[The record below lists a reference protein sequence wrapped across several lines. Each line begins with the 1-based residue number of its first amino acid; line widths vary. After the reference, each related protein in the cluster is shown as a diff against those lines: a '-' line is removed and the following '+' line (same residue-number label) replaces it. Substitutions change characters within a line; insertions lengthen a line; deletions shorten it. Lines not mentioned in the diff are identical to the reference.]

1 MTPRPASPGTI
12 VRTTI
17 RRAATVARSRVRDI
31 RGSWWGGPI
40 IRRIDRLWWARI
52 INRAGIVDPVAV
64 SAQRPGLRPRAAV
77 RHYVRRGFRDGFVLN
92 PLFSEQMVSM
102 QLSDAGRVPALY
114 AYLVNDRRRIRTSL
128 LWDAPGYAL
137 AHPESSDDPAG
148 PLGHAW
154 RGLQAGSTLDFGFPG
169 DRTQVRAD
177 RISALVTRALSRSG
191 RVSGK
196 SDLAGLASSPVVL
209 LWRLAGD
216 ERDFSLTLDTAAQ
229 ASRRIGAR
237 LVLAVNGERPDAWLP
252 AVAASAGTTGTLVI
266 ADETR
271 SSVVSGVT
279 DRLASGSR
287 LLVRGPGDEI
297 TTESVVALAERDAGI
312 TSPLVLDVDG
322 VVINCGLVR
331 RGPRLHPLLLGH
343 PAEDA
348 RGLGQRVSVDGVAS
362 STFAMT
368 VGTSA
373 TPETAHV
380 RTDAWVISPERHLPA
395 HARVEAAQGMTDD
408 LDHLVAR
415 IGLATTDDDDA
426 RLGRREPAARSGA
439 PRLRWAL
446 KTAAPAG
453 LGAEWWG
460 DTHFARGLADALR
473 RRGQDVVID
482 SIGARN
488 RPSHHLDDVEVVLR
502 GPERIDPHRSAI
514 SLLWIISHP
523 DQLTRDETAEFDHV
537 FAASEKWIR
546 STAGSLGPIEPLL
559 QCTDVHRF
567 HPTGAPRTDRIVFV
581 GTARGIPRPSVIE
594 PIRAGFEVDVYGPDW
609 TGWIPASSVVG
620 SGVPNSEL
628 PALYEGARLVL
639 NDHWPAMQASGFI
652 SNRLFDVVA
661 AGGRAISD
669 DVEGIDELFGGQVR
683 TYRTIPELLALL
695 RKDPERLFP
704 SREAAEGISTQIRQ
718 QHSFDARAAT
728 LLETALRGRDGIAP
742 GGRR

>member
-1 MTPRPASPGTI
+1 MTSRPASPGTI

-31 RGSWWGGPI
+31 RGSWWGGPV
-40 IRRIDRLWWARI
+40 IRRVDRLWWARI
-52 INRAGIVDPVAV
+52 INRAGIVDPVTV
-64 SAQRPGLRPRAAV
+64 SAQRPGLSPRAAV

-128 LWDAPGYAL
+128 LWDAPGYAV

-154 RGLQAGSTLDFGFPG
+154 RSLQAGSALDFGFPG
-169 DRTQVRAD
+169 GRGASRAD
-177 RISALVTRALSRSG
+177 QISTLASRALSPAGRRSAE
-191 RVSGK
+191 
-196 SDLAGLASSPVVL
+196 SDLDDLASAPVVL
-209 LWRLAGD
+209 LWRLAGR
-216 ERDFSLTLDTAAQ
+216 ERDFSLTMETAAE

-237 LVLAVNGERPDAWLP
+237 LVLAVGGERPDAWLP
-252 AVAASAGTTGTLVI
+252 AVAASTAASGV
-266 ADETR
+266 
-271 SSVVSGVT
+271 SVVADRHGPSVVGSVT
-279 DRLASGSR
+279 RQLARGSH
-287 LLVRGPGDEI
+287 LIVRGPGDEI
-297 TTESVVALAERDAGI
+297 TTDSVIALAAADAGI
-312 TSPLVLDVDG
+312 TSPIVLDVDG

-331 RGPRLHPLLLGH
+331 RGARLHPLLHGH

-348 RGLGQRVSVDGVAS
+348 RRLGQRVSVDGVAAA
-362 STFAMT
+362 TFAVT
-368 VGTSA
+368 IGSSK
-373 TPETAHV
+373 TPETAQV

-395 HARVEAAQGMTDD
+395 HSRIEAAQGMDED
-408 LDHLVAR
+408 LDRLVAR
-415 IGLATTDDDDA
+415 IGLRAVDDGGA
-426 RLGRREPAARSGA
+426 RLGRRAPSVRSAA

-473 RRGQDVVID
+473 RLGQDVVID

-502 GPERIDPHRSAI
+502 GPERIEPHPSAV

-523 DQLTRDETAEFDHV
+523 DHVTRDETAAFDHV

-546 STAGSLGPIEPLL
+546 STAGALGPIEPLL

-695 RKDPERLFP
+695 RQDPERLFP

-742 GGRR
+742 SGRR

>member
-1 MTPRPASPGTI
+1 MTPRTASPGTI

-17 RRAATVARSRVRDI
+17 RRAAAVARARVRDV

-40 IRRIDRLWWARI
+40 IRRIDRIWWVRT

-64 SAQRPGLRPRAAV
+64 SAQRPGLSPRAAV
-77 RHYVRRGFRDGFVLN
+77 RHYVRRGFREGFVLN

-154 RGLQAGSTLDFGFPG
+154 RSLQAGSTLDFGFPG
-169 DRTQVRAD
+169 DRTQMRAD
-177 RISALVTRALSRSG
+177 RISALVNRALSRSE
-191 RVSGK
+191 RVSWL
-196 SDLAGLASSPVVL
+196 SDLAELASVDVVL
-209 LWRLAGD
+209 LWRLSD
-216 ERDFSLTLDTAAQ
+216 LERDFSLTMETAAE
-229 ASRRIGAR
+229 ASRRLGAR
-237 LVLAVNGERPDAWLP
+237 LVLAVDGERPDAWLP
-252 AVAASAGTTGTLVI
+252 AAAGSAGTTGTLVI
-266 ADETR
+266 SDAPR
-271 SSVVSGVT
+271 ASVVAT
-279 DRLASGSR
+279 AARQLTPGSR
-287 LLVRGPGDEI
+287 LIVRGPGDEI
-297 TTESVVALAERDAGI
+297 TTGSVVALSEADTGI

-322 VVINCGLVR
+322 VVINGGLVR
-331 RGPRLHPLLLGH
+331 RGSRLHPLLQGH

-348 RGLGQRVSVDGVAS
+348 RGLGPRVRVDGVAS
-362 STFAMT
+362 TTFAMT
-368 VGTSA
+368 VGDSE
-373 TPETAHV
+373 TPETAQV
-380 RTDAWVISPERHLPA
+380 RTDAWVISPVRHLPA
-395 HARVEAAQGMTDD
+395 HTRVEAAQGMTDD

-415 IGLATTDDDDA
+415 IDLATVNPDDA
-426 RLGRREPAARSGA
+426 QLGRRAPAARSAA

-502 GPERIDPHRSAI
+502 GPERIEPHRSAI

-523 DQLTRDETAEFDHV
+523 DQLTRDETAAFDHV

-546 STAGSLGPIEPLL
+546 STAGALGPIEPLL

-567 HPTGAPRTDRIVFV
+567 HPTGAERTDRIVFV

-609 TGWIPASSVVG
+609 TGWIPASSVVA
-620 SGVPNSEL
+620 SGVPNADL

-669 DVEGIDELFGGQVR
+669 DVEGIDDLFGGMVR
-683 TYRTIPELLALL
+683 TYRTVPELLGLL
-695 RKDPERLFP
+695 RQEPESLFP
-704 SREAAEGISTQIRQ
+704 SREKADRISTQIRQ
-718 QHSFDARAAT
+718 QHSFDARAST
-728 LLETALRGRDGIAP
+728 LLETALRARTAATPGR
-742 GGRR
+742 

>member
-1 MTPRPASPGTI
+1 
-12 VRTTI
+12 VF
-17 RRAATVARSRVRDI
+17 ARSRVREV
-31 RGSWWGGPI
+31 RGSWWGGPV
-40 IRRIDRLWWARI
+40 IRRIDRFWWARTI
-52 INRAGIVDPVAV
+52 DRAGIVDPVAV
-64 SAQRPGLRPRAAV
+64 SAQRPGLSSSAAV

-114 AYLVNDRRRIRTSL
+114 AYLINDRRRIRTSL
-128 LWDAPGYAL
+128 LWDAPAYAL
-137 AHPESSDDPAG
+137 AHPDSSDDPAG

-154 RGLQAGSTLDFGFPG
+154 RSLQAGSALDFGFPG
-169 DRTQVRAD
+169 DRTTTRAD
-177 RISALVTRALSRSG
+177 QISALVKRALFRAG
-191 RVSGK
+191 RTSAQ
-196 SDLAGLASSPVVL
+196 SDLAELASADVVL
-209 LWRLAGD
+209 LWRLSD
-216 ERDFSLTLDTAAQ
+216 HERDFSLTVETAAE

-237 LVLAVNGERPDAWLP
+237 LVLAVGGGRPDAWLP

-266 ADETR
+266 SDAPGT
-271 SSVVSGVT
+271 SVVAAVT
-279 DRLASGSR
+279 RHLAAGSR
-287 LLVRGPGDEI
+287 LIVRGPGDEI
-297 TTESVVALAERDAGI
+297 TAESVVALSAADAGI

-331 RGPRLHPLLLGH
+331 RGSRLHPLLQGH

-348 RGLGQRVSVDGVAS
+348 RGLGQLVSVDGVAS
-362 STFAMT
+362 TTFAMT
-368 VGTSA
+368 VGGSES
-373 TPETAHV
+373 PETAQV
-380 RTDAWVISPERHLPA
+380 RTDAWVISPARHLPA
-395 HARVEAAQGMTDD
+395 HARMEAAHAMADD
-408 LDHLVAR
+408 LAGLVAR
-415 IGLATTDDDDA
+415 IGLTPLNDDDA
-426 RLGRREPAARSGA
+426 RLGRHTPAARSAA

-502 GPERIDPHRSAI
+502 GPERIEPHRSAI

-523 DQLTRDETAEFDHV
+523 DQLTRDETAAFDHV

-546 STAGSLGPIEPLL
+546 SKAGSLGPIEPLL

-567 HPTGAPRTDRIVFV
+567 HPRGTARTDRIVFV

-594 PIRAGFEVDVYGPDW
+594 PIRAGFDVDVYGPDW
-609 TGWIPASSVVG
+609 TGWIPASSVVA
-620 SGVPNSEL
+620 SGVPNAEL

-661 AGGRAISD
+661 TGGRAISD
-669 DVEGIDELFGGQVR
+669 DVEGIDELFGGLVR
-683 TYRTIPELLALL
+683 TYRTVPELLDLL
-695 RKDPERLFP
+695 RQEPERIFP
-704 SREAAEGISTQIRQ
+704 SGEAAEGISTEIRR

-728 LLETALRGRDGIAP
+728 LLETALRERSLRSSD
-742 GGRR
+742 R

>member
-1 MTPRPASPGTI
+1 MTPRAASPGTI

-17 RRAATVARSRVRDI
+17 RRAAAVARSRVRDV

-40 IRRIDRLWWARI
+40 IRRIDRVWWART
-52 INRAGIVDPVAV
+52 INRADIVDPVAV
-64 SAQRPGLRPRAAV
+64 SAQRPGLSPRAAV

-154 RGLQAGSTLDFGFPG
+154 RGLQAGSALAFGFPG
-169 DRTQVRAD
+169 DRAQMRAD
-177 RISALVTRALSRSG
+177 RISALATRALSPAG
-191 RVSGK
+191 RTAAE
-196 SDLAGLASSPVVL
+196 SDLAELASNHVVL
-209 LWRLAGD
+209 LWRLAGH
-216 ERDFSLTLDTAAQ
+216 ERDFSLTMDTAAQ

-237 LVLAVNGERPDAWLP
+237 LVLAVNGERPDAWVP

-266 ADETR
+266 ADEPL
-271 SSVVSGVT
+271 SSVVGSVT
-279 DRLASGSR
+279 DRLGSGSR
-287 LLVRGPGDEI
+287 LIVRGAGDEI
-297 TTESVVALAERDAGI
+297 TTESVVALAETDAGI

-348 RGLGQRVSVDGVAS
+348 RGLGQRVSVDGIAS
-362 STFAMT
+362 STFAVT
-368 VGTSA
+368 VGTS
-373 TPETAHV
+373 TMPDTAQV

-395 HARVEAAQGMTDD
+395 HARVEAARGMTDD

-415 IGLATTDDDDA
+415 IGLAAVHDDDA
-426 RLGRREPAARSGA
+426 RLGRRSPAARSAA

-473 RRGQDVVID
+473 RLGQDVVID

-523 DQLTRDETAEFDHV
+523 DQLTRDETAAFDHV

-546 STAGSLGPIEPLL
+546 SAAGALGPIEPLL

-567 HPTGAPRTDRIVFV
+567 HPTGAERTDRIVFV

-594 PIRAGFEVDVYGPDW
+594 PIRAGFQVDVYGPDW
-609 TGWIPASSVVG
+609 TGWIPASSVVAA
-620 SGVPNSEL
+620 GVPNAEL

-669 DVEGIDELFGGQVR
+669 DVEGIDELFSGMVR
-683 TYRTIPELLALL
+683 TYRTVPELLDLL
-695 RKDPERLFP
+695 RQDPQRLFP
-704 SREAAEGISTQIRQ
+704 SGETAEVISTGIRHL
-718 QHSFDARAAT
+718 HSFDARATT
-728 LLETALRGRDGIAP
+728 LLETALRERTAP
-742 GGRR
+742 AGGRQR

>member
-1 MTPRPASPGTI
+1 M
-12 VRTTI
+12 
-17 RRAATVARSRVRDI
+17 
-31 RGSWWGGPI
+31 
-40 IRRIDRLWWARI
+40 
-52 INRAGIVDPVAV
+52 AV
-64 SAQRPGLRPRAAV
+64 STQRPGMTPRAAV
-77 RHYVRRGFRDGFVLN
+77 RHYVRGGFRDGFVLN

-154 RGLQAGSTLDFGFPG
+154 RSLQAGSVLDFGFPD
-169 DRTQVRAD
+169 DRTQTRAD
-177 RISALVTRALSRSG
+177 QISALVTAALSRAG
-191 RVSGK
+191 RTTLEN
-196 SDLAGLASSPVVL
+196 DLAELASNPTVL
-209 LWRLAGD
+209 LWRLAEH
-216 ERDFSLTLDTAAQ
+216 ERDYSLTMSTAAQ

-237 LVLAVNGERPDAWLP
+237 LVLAVCGERPDVWLP
-252 AVAASAGTTGTLVI
+252 ATAASGGTSGILVLP
-266 ADETR
+266 DKPR
-271 SSVVSGVT
+271 SSVISSVA
-279 DRLASGSR
+279 DQLNSGSR
-287 LLVRGPGDEI
+287 LIVRGPGDEI
-297 TTESVVALAERDAGI
+297 TTESVVALGETDAGI
-312 TSPLVLDVDG
+312 TSPVVLDADG

-331 RGPRLHPLLLGH
+331 RGLRLHPFLLGH

-348 RGLGQRVSVDGVAS
+348 RGLGQRVSVDGIAS
-362 STFAMT
+362 TTFAMT
-368 VGTSA
+368 VGESD
-373 TPETAHV
+373 TPETAQI
-380 RTDAWVISPERHLPA
+380 RTDAWVISSVRHLPA
-395 HARVEAAQGMTDD
+395 HARVEAAHAMADD
-408 LDHLVAR
+408 LDRLVAR
-415 IGLATTDDDDA
+415 IGLTPLGDDDA
-426 RLGRREPAARSGA
+426 RLARLAPAARSAA

-473 RRGQDVVID
+473 RLGQDVVID
-482 SIGARN
+482 SMGARN
-488 RPSHHLDDVEVVLR
+488 RPSHHLDDVELVLR
-502 GPERIDPHRSAI
+502 GPERIEPHRPAV

-523 DQLTRDETAEFDHV
+523 DQLTRDETAVFDHV

-546 STAGSLGPIEPLL
+546 STAGTLGPIEPLL

-567 HPTGAPRTDRIVFV
+567 RPAGTAPTGRIVFV

-609 TGWIPASSVVG
+609 TGWIPASSVVA
-620 SGVPNSEL
+620 SGVPNADL
-628 PALYEGARLVL
+628 PTLYEGARLVL

-669 DVEGIDELFGGQVR
+669 DVEGIDELFGGMVR
-683 TYRTIPELLALL
+683 TYRSVPELLDLL
-695 RKDPERLFP
+695 RQDPARLFP
-704 SREAAEGISTQIRQ
+704 AGENAERISTQMRE

-728 LLETALRGRDGIAP
+728 LLETALRQRVAPAPDRRD
-742 GGRR
+742 